1 MVLSRLMLPYPFH
14 IYIKIRYLLNVL
26 TELARS
32 DSDPD
37 RYDERIIINYSGKF
51 FRWSHQCLLESKW
64 KTLQIGALS
73 FHQCFEITHTQCNQ
87 WALMQK
93 QKGAPESKDTTV
105 VLRINTGSSRLQT
118 LAGRAQTQFPSPCK
132 TKFMNNFMWFTLKKV
147 RQ

>member
-93 QKGAPESKDTTV
+93 QKRSARKQRHNCRPQNKHRKQSSSDT
-105 VLRINTGSSRLQT
+105 RGKSSNSVSIAL
-118 LAGRAQTQFPSPCK
+118 
-132 TKFMNNFMWFTLKKV
+132 
-147 RQ
+147 